1 LARTKP
7 DVRDVLIAVSGGL
20 ALVIA
25 ISRPR
30 PQFNTVAGV
39 AIAMALMPPLC
50 TAGYGL
56 ANGRF
61 DYFGGAMFLFAIN
74 AIFIALAALGAT
86 KFLHFP
92 MVKYINQVKRK
103 RISQVASLIALV
115 IFSFSIFFF
124 YGLFIKNRYITQATL
139 FIHNIEK
146 EGVNLIGEPKD
157 LIDFDQKEIKLYVFG
172 KEYSNSDKNRWQ
184 NELDEMGL
192 KGTKLTVLESQN
204 DSGVR
209 DDIDKLKDLYTNSH
223 KMMNIKDETIKE
235 KDIRIRELEKDLRRY
250 YNQEIQFE
258 QISREI
264 KINYENLKKVGFARE
279 YITNFEKIDTL
290 AVVTLE
296 WDSKIRKSKI
306 KLEEEKVKKWLE
318 IRLKIKNIEIR
329 RVN

>member
-1 LARTKP
+1 MARTKP

-30 PQFNTVAGV
+30 PQFNTVAGG
-39 AIAMALMPPLC
+39 AIATALMPPLC
-50 TAGYGL
+50 TTGYGL

-74 AIFIALAALGAT
+74 AIFIALAALGAP

-209 DDIDKLKDLYTNSH
+209 DDIDELKDLYMNSH

-306 KLEEEKVKKWLE
+306 KLQEEKVKKWLE